1 MRMGK
6 VTLGWLRS
14 NEIGQGLKGFSIGE
28 MRPAVVLQVY

>member
-1 MRMGK
+1 MGK

-28 MRPAVVLQVY
+28 MRSAEVIEVY